1 MSAEGTSAHASPV
14 PDPASGAGAEPESAS
29 AVAELPADSAVFVTA
44 CEQPVSTRAA
54 ATKTSGL
61 RDFTPR
67 S

>member
-1 MSAEGTSAHASPV
+1 
-14 PDPASGAGAEPESAS
+14 
-29 AVAELPADSAVFVTA
+29 VAELPAGPVVFVAA

-54 ATKTSGL
+54 ATRTSGL